1 MPVKGRNYITCI
13 LYILYNVHTVVTGR
27 KKKHERGETKQG
39 KTRDKIPE
47 EPKGVGGRM
56 KGRKKED
63 EKGRMERGWV
73 PAGRP
78 GRRIYS
84 IKFD

>member
-56 KGRKKED
+56 KEREKYGRGETKQGKTRDKIPGES
-63 EKGRMERGWV
+63 KGVGV
-73 PAGRP
+73 G
-78 GRRIYS
+78 
-84 IKFD
+84 